1 MVQPEED
8 IEKPTEDNKDR
19 DSFIRQVF
27 HFGAEETK
35 AKVELIE
42 DNG

>member
-8 IEKPTEDNKDR
+8 IEKPTDDKDR

-27 HFGAEETK
+27 HFGADETK